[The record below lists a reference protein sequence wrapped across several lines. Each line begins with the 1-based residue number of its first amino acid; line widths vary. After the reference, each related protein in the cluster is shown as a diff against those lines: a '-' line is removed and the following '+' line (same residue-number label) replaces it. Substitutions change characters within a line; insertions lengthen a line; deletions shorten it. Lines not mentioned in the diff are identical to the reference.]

1 MSEME
6 VKTIKTKIEQIKKE
20 MAEVKGTP
28 CQVYS
33 RVVGYLRPVQSWN
46 NGKIEEYRGR
56 KFYNV
61 GNGEKEK
68 DEANMAH
75 DHTMAQMTHIKCFRQ
90 CK

>member
-1 MSEME
+1 MSEVE
-6 VKTIKTKIEQIKKE
+6 IKAKINELKE
-20 MAEVKGTP
+20 EMKDVHGTA

-75 DHTMAQMTHIKCFRQ
+75 DKAMAQMKHVKCFRQ